1 MAHNLT
7 STSLVLSDP
16 MIDKRTDIENELE
29 RIRQGLTELN
39 DNSSNL
45 PVDSARVSR
54 LAYLQYQQAS
64 LTGNLD
70 ALGDADAT
78 LDYAI
83 QHLGPSGDLYFLKAN
98 IHFKLHR
105 LDDVEQDLQLGRDLL
120 TSTPGRSLK
129 ADLDFQKGRYQ
140 DAQKEYE
147 ALIEEERSWDNLARL
162 AYLHFKMGDLEKA
175 DRLYDEAA
183 DELTAKEMRHY
194 SWLELQ
200 RGVLDLSR
208 GHYEKAR
215 THYERAERA
224 YSGHRL
230 VQEHFAELAGAE
242 ENFDEAERLY
252 LEVVERVPRP
262 DFQQA
267 LGELYL
273 TMGKTTQAT
282 AYLDKARD
290 GFLQSAE
297 RGEVHYYHHLA
308 DFYADVEE
316 NGPEAVKWARKDLE
330 LRRNFSTLAALSW
343 ALYRAE
349 QFSEAL
355 ELMDEALSSGAR
367 DARLFR
373 AAGMIYTAASPNG
386 RGASYLEKATE
397 LNPNLKNFHV
407 HR

>member
-1 MAHNLT
+1 
-7 STSLVLSDP
+7 
-16 MIDKRTDIENELE
+16 MIGKRTDFENELE
-29 RIRQGLTELN
+29 RVSQGLAELN
-39 DNSSNL
+39 GSALDL
-45 PVDSARVSR
+45 PVDSAKVSR
-54 LAYLQYQQAS
+54 LAYLQYQRAS

-78 LDYAI
+78 LDHAI
-83 QHLGPSGDLYFLKAN
+83 RHLGPSGDLYFLKAN

-105 LDDVEQDLQLGRDLL
+105 LDEVEQDLQLGRDLL
-120 TSTPGRSLK
+120 ISTPGRALK
-129 ADLDFQKGRYQ
+129 ADLDFQQGRYQ
-140 DAQKEYE
+140 AAQKEYE
-147 ALIEEERSWDNLARL
+147 ALIEEERTWDVLARL
-162 AYLHFKMGDLEKA
+162 AHLHFKMGDFEKA

-215 THYERAERA
+215 NHYERADRA
-224 YSGHRL
+224 YSGHWL
-230 VQEHFAELAGAE
+230 VQDHMAELAGAE
-242 ENFDEAERLY
+242 ERFDEAERLY
-252 LEVVERVPRP
+252 REVVDRVPRP

-273 TMGKTTQAT
+273 VMGKTTQAT
-282 AYLDKARD
+282 ECLNKARE
-290 GFLQSAE
+290 GFLQSVE

-330 LRRNFSTLAALSW
+330 LRRNFSTLAALAW
-343 ALYRAE
+343 AFYRAE

-355 ELMDEALSSGAR
+355 ELMNEALSSGAK

-373 AAGMIYTAASPNG
+373 TAGMIYTAASPNG
-386 RGASYLEKATE
+386 KGAWYLEKAAE

>member
-1 MAHNLT
+1 
-7 STSLVLSDP
+7 
-16 MIDKRTDIENELE
+16 MIGKRTDYENELE
-29 RIRQGLTELN
+29 RIKKGLAELN
-39 DNSSNL
+39 GSALNL
-45 PVDSARVSR
+45 PVDSAKVSR
-54 LAYLQYQQAS
+54 LAYLQYQRAS
-64 LTGNLD
+64 LTGNLE
-70 ALGDADAT
+70 ALADADST

-83 QHLGPSGDLYFLKAN
+83 RHLGPSGDLYFLKAN

-105 LDDVEQDLQLGRDLL
+105 LNDVEQDLLLGSDLL
-120 TSTPGRSLK
+120 LSAPGRALK
-129 ADLDFQKGRYQ
+129 ADLDFQKGRYAA
-140 DAQKEYE
+140 AQHEYE
-147 ALIEEERSWDNLARL
+147 ALVDEEPSWDAITRL
-162 AYLHFKMGDLEKA
+162 AYLHFKMGDFETA
-175 DRLYDEAA
+175 DHLYDEAA

-208 GHYEKAR
+208 GQYDQVR
-215 THYERAERA
+215 RHYERAERA
-224 YSGHRL
+224 YSGHWL
-230 VQEHFAELAGAE
+230 VQEHRAELAGAE
-242 ENFDEAERLY
+242 ENYDLAERLY
-252 LEVVERVPRP
+252 GDVVERVPRP

-273 TMGKTTQAT
+273 TMGKTAPAT
-282 AYLDKARD
+282 EWLNRARH
-290 GFLQSAE
+290 GFLESAE

-330 LRRNFSTLAALSW
+330 LRRNFSTLAALAW

-355 ELMDEALSSGAR
+355 DLMNEALSSGAK

-373 AAGMIYTAASPNG
+373 TAGMIYSAASQNG
-386 RGASYLEKATE
+386 KGAWYLERAAE

>member
-1 MAHNLT
+1 MDLIA
-7 STSLVLSDP
+7 
-16 MIDKRTDIENELE
+16 KKTDFEIELE
-29 RIRQGLTELN
+29 RIRQELAELN
-39 DNSSNL
+39 DSALSV
-45 PVDSARVSR
+45 PVDTTRVSR
-54 LAYLQYQQAS
+54 LAYLQFQLAS
-64 LTGNLD
+64 LSGNLN
-70 ALGDADAT
+70 LLKDADAT
-78 LDYAI
+78 LDHAI
-83 QHLGPSGDLYFLKAN
+83 HHLGPSGDLYFLKAN

-120 TSTPGRSLK
+120 LSTAGRALK
-129 ADLDFQKGRYQ
+129 GDLDFQQGRYQ
-140 DAQKEYE
+140 IAQEEYE
-147 ALIEEERSWDNLARL
+147 AVIEEERTWDAIARL

-175 DRLYDEAA
+175 DHLYDEAA

-208 GHYEKAR
+208 GEYDKAR
-215 THYERAERA
+215 SHYERAERA
-224 YSGHRL
+224 YSGHWL
-230 VQEHFAELAGAE
+230 VQEHRAELTGAE
-242 ENFDEAERLY
+242 EKFDEAERLY
-252 LEVVERVPRP
+252 REVVERVPRP

-267 LGELYL
+267 FGELYL
-273 TMGKTTQAT
+273 RMGKTTEANG
-282 AYLDKARD
+282 YLNRARD
-290 GFLQSAE
+290 GFLESAD

-330 LRRNFSTLAALSW
+330 LRRNFSTLAALAW

-355 ELMDEALSSGAR
+355 ELINEALSSGAK

-373 AAGMIYTAASPNG
+373 TAGMIYTAATPNG
-386 RGASYLEKATE
+386 KGTWYLDKAAE
-397 LNPNLKNFHV
+397 LNPHLNNFHV

>member
-1 MAHNLT
+1 
-7 STSLVLSDP
+7 
-16 MIDKRTDIENELE
+16 MIAKRTDFQTELE
-29 RIRQGLTELN
+29 RIDQGLAELN
-39 DNSSNL
+39 GSALNL
-45 PVDSARVSR
+45 PLDSAKVSK
-54 LAYLQYQQAS
+54 LAYLQYQRAS
-64 LTGNLD
+64 LTGNLE
-70 ALGDADAT
+70 ALADADAT

-83 QHLGPSGDLYFLKAN
+83 RHLGPSGDLYFLKTN

-105 LDDVEQDLQLGRDLL
+105 LDDVEEDLRLGRDLL
-120 TSTPGRSLK
+120 LSTPGRALK

-140 DAQKEYE
+140 AAQDEYE
-147 ALIEEERSWDNLARL
+147 ALIEEERTWDALARL
-162 AYLHFKMGDLEKA
+162 AYLHFKMGDIEKA
-175 DRLYDEAA
+175 DRFYDEAA

-200 RGVLDLSR
+200 RGVVDLSR
-208 GHYEKAR
+208 GNYEKTR
-215 THYERAERA
+215 NHYERAERA
-224 YSGHRL
+224 YSGHWL
-230 VQEHFAELAGAE
+230 VQEHKAELLGAE
-242 ENFDEAERLY
+242 GKFDEAERIY
-252 LEVVERVPRP
+252 REVVERVPRP
-262 DFQQA
+262 DFHQA

-273 TMGKTTQAT
+273 TMDKPTHAT
-282 AYLDKARD
+282 EWLDKARS

-316 NGPEAVKWARKDLE
+316 NGPEAVKWARKDLK
-330 LRRNFSTLAALSW
+330 LRRNFSTLSALAW

-355 ELMDEALSSGAR
+355 DLMNEALSSGAK

-373 AAGMIYTAASPNG
+373 TAGMIYTVASPNG
-386 RGASYLEKATE
+386 KGAWYLEKAAE

>member
-1 MAHNLT
+1 
-7 STSLVLSDP
+7 
-16 MIDKRTDIENELE
+16 MIGKRTDFENELE
-29 RIRQGLTELN
+29 RIRQGLPELN
-39 DNSSNL
+39 GSALNL
-45 PVDSARVSR
+45 PVDSAKVSR
-54 LAYLQYQQAS
+54 LAYLQYQRAS
-64 LTGNLD
+64 LTGNLE

-83 QHLGPSGDLYFLKAN
+83 RHLGPSGDFYFLKAN

-105 LDDVEQDLQLGRDLL
+105 LNDVEQDLQLGRDLL
-120 TSTPGRSLK
+120 LSTPGRALK
-129 ADLDFQKGRYQ
+129 ADLDFQKGRYH
-140 DAQKEYE
+140 DAQLEYE
-147 ALIEEERSWDNLARL
+147 ALIEEERTWDALARL

-208 GHYEKAR
+208 GDYEKAR
-215 THYERAERA
+215 NHYERADRA
-224 YSGHRL
+224 YSGHWL
-230 VQEHFAELAGAE
+230 VQEHMAELLGAE
-242 ENFDEAERLY
+242 EKFDEAERLY
-252 LEVVERVPRP
+252 RNVVERVPRP

-273 TMGKTTQAT
+273 TIGRTNHAT
-282 AYLDKARD
+282 EWLNKARK
-290 GFLQSAE
+290 GFIESAE

-316 NGPEAVKWARKDLE
+316 NGAEAVKWARKDLE
-330 LRRNFSTLAALSW
+330 LRRNYSTLAALAW

-355 ELMDEALSSGAR
+355 ELMNEALSSGAK

-373 AAGMIYTAASPNG
+373 TAGMIYSAASPNG
-386 RGASYLEKATE
+386 KGAWYLEKAAE

>member
-1 MAHNLT
+1 
-7 STSLVLSDP
+7 
-16 MIDKRTDIENELE
+16 MITKRTDFENELD
-29 RIRQGLTELN
+29 RISQGLAELN
-39 DNSSNL
+39 GSALNL
-45 PVDSARVSR
+45 PLDSARVSR
-54 LAYLQYQQAS
+54 FAYLQYQRAS

-78 LDYAI
+78 LDHAI
-83 QHLGPSGDLYFLKAN
+83 HHLGPSGDLYFLKAN

-105 LDDVEQDLQLGRDLL
+105 LNDVEQDLQLGRDLL
-120 TSTPGRSLK
+120 LSTPGRALK
-129 ADLDFQKGRYQ
+129 ADLDFQNGRYQ
-140 DAQKEYE
+140 DAHEEYE
-147 ALIEEERSWDNLARL
+147 ALIEEERTWDALSRL
-162 AYLHFKMGDLEKA
+162 AYLHFKMGDLETA

-208 GHYEKAR
+208 GQYEKAR
-215 THYERAERA
+215 NHYERADRA
-224 YSGHRL
+224 YSGHWL
-230 VQEHFAELAGAE
+230 VQEHMAELAGAE

-252 LEVVERVPRP
+252 RDVVERVPRP

-273 TMGKTTQAT
+273 TLGKPTQAT
-282 AYLDKARD
+282 AYLNQARE
-290 GFLQSAE
+290 GFLKSAE

-316 NGPEAVKWARKDLE
+316 NGPEAVKWATKDLE
-330 LRRNFSTLAALSW
+330 LRRNFSTLAALAW

-349 QFSEAL
+349 QFPEAL
-355 ELMDEALSSGAR
+355 ELMNEALSSGAK

-373 AAGMIYTAASPNG
+373 TAGMIYTAASPNG
-386 RGASYLEKATE
+386 KGAWYLEKAAE

>member
-1 MAHNLT
+1 
-7 STSLVLSDP
+7 
-16 MIDKRTDIENELE
+16 MIAKRTDFENELE
-29 RIRQGLTELN
+29 RIRQGLAKLN
-39 DNSSNL
+39 GSALNL
-45 PVDSARVSR
+45 PVDSAKVSR
-54 LAYLQYQQAS
+54 LAYLQYQRAS
-64 LTGNLD
+64 LTGDLD
-70 ALGDADAT
+70 ALGEADAT
-78 LDYAI
+78 LDHAI
-83 QHLGPSGDLYFLKAN
+83 RHLGPSGDLYFLKTN

-105 LDDVEQDLQLGRDLL
+105 LNDVETDLQLGQDLL
-120 TSTPGRSLK
+120 ASTPGRALK
-129 ADLDFQKGRYQ
+129 ADLDFQMGRYQ
-140 DAQKEYE
+140 AAQEEYE
-147 ALIEEERSWDNLARL
+147 ALIEEERTWDALARL
-162 AYLHFKMGDLEKA
+162 GYLHFKMGDLEKA

-200 RGVLDLSR
+200 RGVLDLSC
-208 GHYEKAR
+208 GHYEKAHS
-215 THYERAERA
+215 HYKRADRA
-224 YSGHRL
+224 YSGHWL
-230 VQEHFAELAGAE
+230 VQEHMAELAGAE
-242 ENFDEAERLY
+242 ERFDEAERLY
-252 LEVVERVPRP
+252 RDVVERVPRP

-282 AYLDKARD
+282 EYLNKARD

-308 DFYADVEE
+308 DFYADVEQ

-330 LRRNFSTLAALSW
+330 LRRNFSTLAALAW

-355 ELMDEALSSGAR
+355 ELMNEALSSGAK

-373 AAGMIYTAASPNG
+373 AAGMIYAAASPNG
-386 RGASYLEKATE
+386 KGDWYLKKAAE